1 MATGYGGTG
10 FPLECGRPMRSAA
23 AAALS
28 ISFAGM
34 VHAAHGFASGP
45 DALRPSG
52 AVDVAVR
59 IPASL
64 HFALT
69 GQPQSVEVSASDA
82 AAGVV
87 LVSGTTLAL
96 MSNDRRGCVLEA
108 VVSGPFTDAIIDG
121 LGSPMHVTARGVRL
135 RMPSMVGS
143 ARPGPMRLRYRLS
156 LKAGTA
162 PGIYPWPVSLQI
174 GSP

>member
-1 MATGYGGTG
+1 M
-10 FPLECGRPMRSAA
+10 
-23 AAALS
+23 
-28 ISFAGM
+28 
-34 VHAAHGFASGP
+34 
-45 DALRPSG
+45 
-52 AVDVAVR
+52 DVAIR

-69 GQPQSVEVSASDA
+69 GQPQSIQVSASDA

-87 LVSGTTLAL
+87 LVNGATLAL

-108 VVSGPFTDAIIDG
+108 VVSGPFTEAIIDG
-121 LGSPMHVTARGVRL
+121 LASPMHVTARGVRL

-162 PGIYPWPVSLQI
+162 PGVYPWPVRLEI